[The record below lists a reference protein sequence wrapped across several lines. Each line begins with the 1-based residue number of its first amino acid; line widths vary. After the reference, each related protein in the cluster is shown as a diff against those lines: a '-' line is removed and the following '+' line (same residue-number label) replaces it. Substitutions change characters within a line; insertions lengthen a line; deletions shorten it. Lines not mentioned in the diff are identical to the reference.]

1 MVTEFLHRIKDV
13 FADYFGSCSVQ
24 TIKDNFVVVY
34 ELLDELLDAGFP
46 LVTEPNVLKEL
57 IRPTT
62 ILRSI
67 TNTVTGKG
75 NVSENLP
82 SGQLSNIPWRKAS
95 VKYTNN
101 EAFFDIKEN
110 VFTSFIRIYFNFK
123 QGWKFWL
130 KFSFTKDF
138 LFFVE

>member
-1 MVTEFLHRIKDV
+1 MDEFLDKLRDVGDINDMPIVMAGSNEHYFIHIYFGDLVFLAVCREETQPLMVTEFLHRIKDV
-13 FADYFGSCSVQ
+13 FADYFGSCTIH

-67 TNTVTGKG
+67 TNTVTGLKKKTFY
-75 NVSENLP
+75 VFLT
-82 SGQLSNIPWRKAS
+82 
-95 VKYTNN
+95 Y
-101 EAFFDIKEN
+101 FF
-110 VFTSFIRIYFNFK
+110 
-123 QGWKFWL
+123 
-130 KFSFTKDF
+130 
-138 LFFVE
+138 